1 MMHRRRA
8 HPLLSAVIL
17 LLCLFSWQPL
27 AKAAPPVAST
37 KKPVAGGVGLQVV
50 PIASGEIVVIAVL
63 AKSPAD
69 KAKLRPGDLIIAVD
83 GVALR
88 GSKFVDV
95 TKSRLWGKAGTKV
108 KLTWQRPG
116 VAGKKSAELLR
127 AALKDEPAQDLEVQ
141 MLVPAVP
148 SIPEVAKP

>member
-1 MMHRRRA
+1 MTYPSPR
-8 HPLLSAVIL
+8 PFLSVL
-17 LLCLFSWQPL
+17 TLFLCLWSWQPL
-27 AKAAPPVAST
+27 DAVAAPQAPPA
-37 KKPVAGGVGLQVV
+37 KKAIPGGVGLQVV

-88 GSKFVDV
+88 GSKFADV

-116 VAGKKSAELLR
+116 VAGKKSAQLVR
-127 AALKDEPAQDLEVQ
+127 TALKNEPAQDLEVQ
-141 MLVPAVP
+141 MLVPAAPPV
-148 SIPEVAKP
+148 SEATKP